1 MLRRFIDIV
10 VMVAILIVVG
20 LAIANREKFTSLS
33 KTPTTP
39 AATQKSETPDDEQ
52 PVTDAQQSDNEGIAT
67 KEQTQIS
74 E

>member
-33 KTPTTP
+33 KVTTTP

-52 PVTDAQQSDNEGIAT
+52 SVTDTQQSDNEDIAT

>member
-33 KTPTTP
+33 KATTTP
-39 AATQKSETPDDEQ
+39 AATQKSETPDGEQ
-52 PVTDAQQSDNEGIAT
+52 PVTDVQQSDNEDIAT
-67 KEQTQIS
+67 KEQAQIS